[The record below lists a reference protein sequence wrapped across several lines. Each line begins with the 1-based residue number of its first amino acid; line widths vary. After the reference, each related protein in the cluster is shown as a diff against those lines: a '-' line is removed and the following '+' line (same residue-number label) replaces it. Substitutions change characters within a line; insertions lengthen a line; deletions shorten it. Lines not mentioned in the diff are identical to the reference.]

1 MLFGGECLKC
11 PHSPQGLRDFPN
23 DLGCPKE
30 EMIRDTKILGI
41 PVVGSFQ
48 SRVLS
53 GGWRDVSMP
62 IQELQVFVKR
72 VCGEKKCMYLV

>member
-1 MLFGGECLKC
+1 
-11 PHSPQGLRDFPN
+11 
-23 DLGCPKE
+23 
-30 EMIRDTKILGI
+30 MIRDTKILGI

-62 IQELQVFVKR
+62 IQELQVFRQKSLWR
-72 VCGEKKCMYLV
+72 EKVYVSCLNPNISMKFTYKDG